1 MRRVGIVFFF
11 FFKQKTAY
19 EIQGDWSSDVC
30 SSDLRHRPL
39 DGFED
44 GLQRA
49 FPRHRGTGGLR
60 GSGQEQQQRGQQQ
73 PLPRRTGQAAQP
85 RKTQSRIC
93 RKTES
98 RNGHLRHGSSPS
110 ESRDEE
116 VAAAGT
122 ASGFGDNSG
131 NGVSSASA
139 SQSAHREP
147 TPAKPTTR
155 ARSEERAV

>member
-1 MRRVGIVFFF
+1 MGRERRHLVLLVFFF
-11 FFKQKTAY
+11 QAEDGIRDYKVTGVQTCALP
-19 EIQGDWSSDVC
+19 IW
-30 SSDLRHRPL
+30 PL

-139 SQSAHREP
+139 SQSANR
-147 TPAKPTTR
+147 
-155 ARSEERAV
+155 